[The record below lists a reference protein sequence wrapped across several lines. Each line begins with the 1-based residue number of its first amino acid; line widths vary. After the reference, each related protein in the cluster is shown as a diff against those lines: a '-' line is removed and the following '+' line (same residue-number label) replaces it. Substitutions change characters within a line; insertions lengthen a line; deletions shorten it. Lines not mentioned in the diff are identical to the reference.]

1 MNPLKKLL
9 KQTAIYGL
17 SSIVGRLI
25 NYFLVPLYTRI
36 FLPQEYGIVTEL
48 YAYASFLMI
57 LCTFGMET
65 TFFRFSESDHEKD
78 TVYSTAFISVIILN
92 LVFVVAGVFSSSFI
106 TGKLHYGNHTEYIT
120 YFVLLWD
127 WMPSYQYHLQG

>member
-1 MNPLKKLL
+1 MNPLKKLV

-65 TFFRFSESDHEKD
+65 TFFRFSSSTPSGVRTSCPVFPDHLPPP
-78 TVYSTAFISVIILN
+78 AFELSLTG
-92 LVFVVAGVFSSSFI
+92 LVFCISSPLSSF
-106 TGKLHYGNHTEYIT
+106 
-120 YFVLLWD
+120 
-127 WMPSYQYHLQG
+127 